1 MCCNELCTLSS
12 CLPASSLKFICS
24 PLHFVLCRL
33 YNSHIMTLYKYMG
46 SVSVKMFQDRRI
58 TDFELR
64 LYILYA
70 GKTWILYAAKYCL
83 IVISHCLM
91 YISRVACYTHLT
103 LYTSVIENIYLY
115 LHSTVMG
122 KQPSQSTNTSL
133 CPSLSL
139 LRGNFCFFKLK

>member
-103 LYTSVIENIYLY
+103 LYTSVIENISVFAF
-115 LHSTVMG
+115 HCHG
-122 KQPSQSTNTSL
+122 KATLAKYKHISMPIALAFTWK
-133 CPSLSL
+133 L
-139 LRGNFCFFKLK
+139 LFFQT